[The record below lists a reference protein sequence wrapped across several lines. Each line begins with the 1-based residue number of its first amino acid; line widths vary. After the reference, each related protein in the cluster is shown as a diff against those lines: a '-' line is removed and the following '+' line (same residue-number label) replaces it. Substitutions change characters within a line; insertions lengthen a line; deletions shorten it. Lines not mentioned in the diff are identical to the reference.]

1 MHIII
6 VDILLNIK
14 IRLTNVYKS
23 FRLPNGV
30 TPDEFFKVQ
39 LEIIGRA
46 LCNNCFVMGDFN
58 LDLKM
63 SDRNDYQRRV
73 PLTLLNE
80 FSMKNNLFQIVN
92 FETWSRVIKGVRK
105 ESLLDHVYVNN
116 LAFVKNVNFETPTF
130 GDQVLIM
137 TELNLLRKNDH
148 TSQQPSRD

>member
-6 VDILLNIK
+6 VDILLNVK
-14 IRLTNVYKS
+14 IRLINVHRS
-23 FRLPNGV
+23 FRPPNGV

-46 LCNNCFVMGDFN
+46 LCNNCFVMGDLN

-92 FETWSRVIKGVRK
+92 FETWSRVIKGVTTAVG
-105 ESLLDHVYVNN
+105 S
-116 LAFVKNVNFETPTF
+116 NVVIT
-130 GDQVLIM
+130 
-137 TELNLLRKNDH
+137 
-148 TSQQPSRD
+148 

>member
-58 LDLKM
+58 LDLKGKSPCRM
-63 SDRNDYQRRV
+63 R
-73 PLTLLNE
+73 LLGVLMV
-80 FSMKNNLFQIVN
+80 FSLK
-92 FETWSRVIKGVRK
+92 
-105 ESLLDHVYVNN
+105 
-116 LAFVKNVNFETPTF
+116 
-130 GDQVLIM
+130 LININM
-137 TELNLLRKNDH
+137 
-148 TSQQPSRD
+148 